1 MDYKKEL
8 YRLLEKLPT
17 NQQVDIKETCTLME
31 KYIQPNRVNENYQD
45 LYKLFQDSEC
55 QYIEFK
61 LQLGKRYL
69 LLLYRNSIL
78 TRIDKQERL
87 DDAMRF
93 ESYKLALLQIE
104 KDFSELNQLQ
114 QQDLATDIADELY
127 RLKSMQSYIN
137 DSINIQEDIY
147 NLLMVSNKKI
157 DTITFKYDESKREVK
172 SQTVIKLLQEEFY
185 NYIQIRRF
193 QGQDI
198 KELSLKIKNL
208 KTTKKHL
215 VTLAIRQVANIL
227 VKHELITDVSKEG
240 NRYRLVNKYGEIL
253 QLSNQTTIKI
263 YGIIKALG
271 FNTSFKRKDKS
282 RGNDDKEPTY
292 EADIKDF
299 IKERLR
305 QEAILQ
311 INLKSLHDDYQGYI
325 L

>member
-137 DSINIQEDIY
+137 DSINIQ
-147 NLLMVSNKKI
+147 
-157 DTITFKYDESKREVK
+157 
-172 SQTVIKLLQEEFY
+172 
-185 NYIQIRRF
+185 
-193 QGQDI
+193 
-198 KELSLKIKNL
+198 
-208 KTTKKHL
+208 
-215 VTLAIRQVANIL
+215 
-227 VKHELITDVSKEG
+227 
-240 NRYRLVNKYGEIL
+240 NKYAVSI
-253 QLSNQTTIKI
+253 
-263 YGIIKALG
+263 
-271 FNTSFKRKDKS
+271 
-282 RGNDDKEPTY
+282 
-292 EADIKDF
+292 
-299 IKERLR
+299 
-305 QEAILQ
+305 
-311 INLKSLHDDYQGYI
+311 DYQI
-325 L
+325 LADNTIEKSCAFD